1 MILRLIFASFIAL
14 LLSGCSLEEMLA
26 DPRVAQKE
34 ADGKAIGG
42 ACRHAVRSIE
52 DCYRTND
59 KASKTAI
66 FTGWREMDQY
76 MRENKIEGQP
86 SALPKP
92 EPEEVIIDEKKAKPG
107 AKTGVGADAKP
118 KMAATEAAKTAK
130 PAAAAAAH

>member
-1 MILRLIFASFIAL
+1 MILRLILVTTVTLFL
-14 LLSGCSLEEMLA
+14 GGCSLEELLA

-86 SALPKP
+86 SVVAKP
-92 EPEEVIIDEKKAKPG
+92 EPEEVILDDKKAKPG
-107 AKTGVGADAKP
+107 AKTMAEAKP
-118 KMAATEAAKTAK
+118 K
-130 PAAAAAAH
+130 PAAAEAAKPAVN

>member
-1 MILRLIFASFIAL
+1 MILRLICTSFVAL
-14 LLSGCSLEEMLA
+14 LLGGCSLEELLA

-42 ACRHAVRSIE
+42 ACRHAIRSIE

-92 EPEEVIIDEKKAKPG
+92 EPEEVILEDKKAKPG
-107 AKTGVGADAKP
+107 AKAKMAASAPAKP
-118 KMAATEAAKTAK
+118 TATEAAKTAK
-130 PAAAAAAH
+130 PAAAAAH

>member
-1 MILRLIFASFIAL
+1 MILRLIFTSLIAL
-14 LLSGCSLEEMLA
+14 VLGGCSLEELLA

-86 SALPKP
+86 YVAPKP
-92 EPEEVIIDEKKAKPG
+92 EPEEVIIDDKKAKPG
-107 AKTGVGADAKP
+107 AKDKAMAEAKP
-118 KMAATEAAKTAK
+118 KAGAAEPAK
-130 PAAAAAAH
+130 PAPATATR